1 MARFKFGRKKKDTD
15 AETSMTSSELPDETP
30 HSYLRRPSI
39 SSKTRGEGAGSSHIN
54 DTSESP
60 GNGIDGS
67 RQVPILAPIQ
77 TSHDTRCTLD
87 DENYV
92 LSPLNDSNPPPTPWK
107 RHKLFGSPFPRY
119 RHAASAIS
127 SEKNEIFLMGGLKEG
142 SVFGDTW
149 KVVPQVSSSGT
160 EIEAFTAEHIEIANA
175 NTPPARVGHASV
187 LCGNA
192 YIVYGGDTVD
202 TDRLGQPD
210 DDFYMFNINNGKY
223 TTPSHVSNKPSGRY
237 GHQLTVVSPSSAS
250 SRLYLFG
257 GQLENQVH
265 DGLYSFELTTFK
277 SPQASWELVAPKH
290 ALKPP
295 PVANH
300 SMNVYK
306 NRIYVFGGVYNNE
319 KVSHDVWCYDTISNK
334 WSQMHTSGA
343 VPPPV
348 NEHSACMVG
357 DNLFVYGGNDF
368 AGTIYDS
375 LYCLNLHTLKWSIL
389 AENLSADGPGPRC
402 GHSMTYL
409 PKLHKL
415 VIMGGDKNDYVYS
428 DEANFDTYEN
438 FDGQEIGTMVY
449 ELDITSALQLMNANT
464 RKMAAS
470 AGAVGAINRR
480 PVSPSSSEDAL
491 TRHRRSLSAGIDDFQ
506 TPNGSVEKFGK
517 SLDPSRNS
525 VEFALPEPQLKDTPA
540 EKFVEVDVSS
550 SATSMNA
557 TQELNEIRESYL
569 DTQDVSSISH
579 DGEKSAEHEPE
590 KSRDLDNDDSSSIKE
605 KEYIGSPTPDFAA
618 NFESDHLN
626 TDDLNAPEVPLFNI
640 RKFTDSPVESE
651 DLDLVSE
658 LGTGAI
664 AETRGEV
671 KLSPTKPAR
680 TESQNYGSTRLQSG
694 NDNHVKR
701 IIAELTA
708 ELSELRESAKT
719 QMGTASAKIEA
730 LENRNADLENREMEV
745 SNQARSYAEQLSE
758 RDDLI
763 AELKHAVSPG
773 DLAISDSGEPSPR
786 GFTELTKYKL
796 NRLELMNRLVYL
808 ENENAQLKQK
818 QAQFEPFMDNQIG
831 ELSSLQK
838 IIRAQEDRIEHLT
851 SQVKSESILQKEISE
866 WRHKYEDLE
875 LEFQT
880 YRNLNAE
887 IYITDDRHDGN
898 DDSGLNGD
906 SRNME
911 SGEIISNGGRKTTA
925 SQISHRLESLV
936 TLWSQKPVSDN
947 HQPVT
952 HDADLVNKLQA
963 QVDQLLRDGKSQNE
977 SFAAEIDAL
986 KTELNSKL
994 ASLKTYEDNYRDAL
1008 QSVKNTSKALDLT
1021 QDELTSQKLT
1031 IEKLMKENN
1040 ELRLFKRAASAS
1052 RKYSFQMPD
1061 PNNSN
1066 NSSPSP
1072 VTEIH
1077 LDEDEEEEEFSAAH
1091 YNMKLKDLEADLYI
1105 MKQDRDQLND
1115 QVVALKKELYLVR
1128 S

>member
-1 MARFKFGRKKKDTD
+1 
-15 AETSMTSSELPDETP
+15 
-30 HSYLRRPSI
+30 
-39 SSKTRGEGAGSSHIN
+39 
-54 DTSESP
+54 
-60 GNGIDGS
+60 
-67 RQVPILAPIQ
+67 
-77 TSHDTRCTLD
+77 
-87 DENYV
+87 
-92 LSPLNDSNPPPTPWK
+92 
-107 RHKLFGSPFPRY
+107 
-119 RHAASAIS
+119 
-127 SEKNEIFLMGGLKEG
+127 
-142 SVFGDTW
+142 
-149 KVVPQVSSSGT
+149 
-160 EIEAFTAEHIEIANA
+160 
-175 NTPPARVGHASV
+175 
-187 LCGNA
+187 
-192 YIVYGGDTVD
+192 
-202 TDRLGQPD
+202 
-210 DDFYMFNINNGKY
+210 
-223 TTPSHVSNKPSGRY
+223 
-237 GHQLTVVSPSSAS
+237 
-250 SRLYLFG
+250 
-257 GQLENQVH
+257 
-265 DGLYSFELTTFK
+265 
-277 SPQASWELVAPKH
+277 
-290 ALKPP
+290 
-295 PVANH
+295 
-300 SMNVYK
+300 
-306 NRIYVFGGVYNNE
+306 
-319 KVSHDVWCYDTISNK
+319 
-334 WSQMHTSGA
+334 
-343 VPPPV
+343 
-348 NEHSACMVG
+348 
-357 DNLFVYGGNDF
+357 
-368 AGTIYDS
+368 
-375 LYCLNLHTLKWSIL
+375 
-389 AENLSADGPGPRC
+389 
-402 GHSMTYL
+402 
-409 PKLHKL
+409 
-415 VIMGGDKNDYVYS
+415 
-428 DEANFDTYEN
+428 
-438 FDGQEIGTMVY
+438 MVY

-525 VEFALPEPQLKDTPA
+525 VDFALPEPQLKDTPA

-590 KSRDLDNDDSSSIKE
+590 ISRDLDNDDSSVIDE

-626 TDDLNAPEVPLFNI
+626 TDDLNAPEVPLFNM
-640 RKFTDSPVESE
+640 RKFSDSPVESE
-651 DLDLVSE
+651 DIEFVSE

-694 NDNHVKR
+694 NDNHVKQ

-745 SNQARSYAEQLSE
+745 SNQARTYAEQLSE

-838 IIRAQEDRIEHLT
+838 IVRAQEDRIEHLT

-887 IYITDDRHDGN
+887 IYITDDQHDEN

-906 SRNME
+906 SRDME
-911 SGEIISNGGRKTTA
+911 NGEIVSNGDRKTTA
-925 SQISHRLESLV
+925 SQISHKLESLV

-963 QVDQLLRDGKSQNE
+963 QVDELLRDGKSQNE

-1077 LDEDEEEEEFSAAH
+1077 PDEDEEEEEFSAAH